1 MRCSRRS
8 TTWRGRWGAAL
19 AAAALLAPGAAAAPP
34 SPVAGPTG
42 AARAGIVEAIV
53 AAVRLRAGERAA
65 EVVVQNLEAS
75 LPREVPARIMAVP
88 EVGARLGRPMRFAIV
103 EPGPGGRPGR
113 HVGAVTVDLRIVLD
127 HCRAVRDIAR
137 GSQLGG
143 QDVETGRSEVAT
155 GRLRRFPACAELIG
169 GQARRD
175 LPAGEAVESSLVSRP
190 PLVAAGS
197 RVVARVA
204 NGEVEVEA
212 TLVSLE
218 AGRAGE
224 EIRLMNPDSRKVVR
238 GRVAGANEVEV
249 MR

>member
-19 AAAALLAPGAAAAPP
+19 AAVALLAPGPAAAPP
-34 SPVAGPTG
+34 SRAATPESG
-42 AARAGIVEAIV
+42 ARAGIVEAIV
-53 AAVRLRAGERAA
+53 SAVQSRVGRPA
-65 EVVVQNLEAS
+65 EVVVDRLEAS
-75 LPREVPARIMAVP
+75 LPRDVPARILAVP
-88 EVGARLGRPMRFAIV
+88 EVGTRFGRTMRFAIV

-113 HVGAVTVDLRIVLD
+113 HVGAATADLRVSLD
-127 HCRAVRDIAR
+127 HCRAVRDIPR
-137 GSQLGG
+137 GSQLAGP
-143 QDVETGRSEVAT
+143 DVETGHSEVAT
-155 GRLRRFPACAELIG
+155 GRLQRFPACAELIG

-175 LPAGEAVESSLVSRP
+175 LAAGEAVESSLVSRP

-204 NGEVEVEA
+204 NGDVEVEA

-224 EIRLMNPDSRKVVR
+224 EIRLMNPDSRKLVR